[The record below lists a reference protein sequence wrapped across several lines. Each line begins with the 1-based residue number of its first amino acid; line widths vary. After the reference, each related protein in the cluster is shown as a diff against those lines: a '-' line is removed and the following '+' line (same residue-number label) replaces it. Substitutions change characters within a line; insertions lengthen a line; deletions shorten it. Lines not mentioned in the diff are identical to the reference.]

1 MTLLKK
7 PKYQF
12 IVFLLIFLIIN
23 LLQSN
28 YTDLFEDEAYYWVW
42 SKNLAFGYF
51 DHPPLVAL
59 WIKIGTFFFND
70 ELGLRFFSTIS
81 FSLMLVI
88 IWLTIDHKEKWKYV
102 WLYFLL
108 ISSVALLQVFSFVTT
123 PDTPLFL
130 FAAVFLYAYK
140 QFLKDN
146 NWFNTLILGFAMAG
160 LLYSKYHGILI
171 ILFTLLSNLKLLKN
185 NKFWF
190 ASIFGFLLF
199 LPHLYWQYI
208 NDYPTFIYH
217 LKERNNRAYKFE
229 YTLMHFVNQIAIV
242 GITFPII
249 YKAFYKQQVTSLF
262 DRSLKF
268 IVYGFII
275 FFFFGSF
282 KTRTQAQWTGLILIP
297 LVILTF
303 QYFIQHQN
311 ARKWLIRLGTAQ
323 LIIIL
328 IARMFLANENIS
340 PVKLEPHIAK
350 TWIHELKE
358 KTNSKPIIFV
368 DSYQNASLYAF
379 YTGIKTHSYSILKS
393 RKSQYDLVDFENN
406 MQNKNLYVVGKLL
419 KNFPFLIKQKNRS
432 HSRPFTDL
440 YGFPVQN
447 YTTFQKV
454 KCIIETDEI
463 MMNEGEKISFQFKF
477 SNTYSK
483 NINFDHV
490 KFIGVFQGH
499 KNKILTKIPIHISN
513 LKPLLSD
520 EEILF
525 DATIT
530 VPKLDKEENISF
542 RVALEFYDMLE
553 GYQGNK
559 ISVGYINK
567 SSSQ

>member
-1 MTLLKK
+1 MTILKK

-12 IVFLLIFLIIN
+12 VVFLLIFLIIN

-28 YTDLFEDEAYYWVW
+28 YTALFEDEAYYWVW

-51 DHPPLVAL
+51 DHPPLVAI
-59 WIKIGTFFFND
+59 WIKIGTFFFD
-70 ELGLRFFSTIS
+70 GELGLRFFSTIS
-81 FSLMLVI
+81 FSIMLVI
-88 IWLTIDHKEKWKYV
+88 IWLTIDHKEKWNYV

-108 ISSVALLQVFSFVTT
+108 ISSVALLQVFGFVTT

-130 FAAVFLYAYK
+130 FAAIFLYAYK

-171 ILFTLLSNLKLLKN
+171 IIFALLSNLKLLKN
-185 NKFWF
+185 SKFWF

-217 LKERNNRAYKFE
+217 LKERNSRAYKFE
-229 YTLMHFVNQIAIV
+229 YTLMHFVNQIVIV

-249 YKAFYKQQVTSLF
+249 YKAFYKQQITSLF

-323 LIIIL
+323 LVIIV
-328 IARMFLANENIS
+328 IARLFLANENIS

-350 TWIHELKE
+350 TWIPQLKE
-358 KTNSKPIIFV
+358 KTNSKPIVFV
-368 DSYQNASLYAF
+368 DSYQNASLYNF

-393 RKSQYDLVDFENN
+393 RKSQYDLIDFEDN
-406 MQNKNLYVVGKLL
+406 MQDKNLYTASKRL
-419 KNFPFLIKQKNRS
+419 KEAPFLVIRKRDSLN
-432 HSRPFTDL
+432 
-440 YGFPVQN
+440 GFPIQN
-447 YTTFQKV
+447 YNTFQKV
-454 KCIIETDEI
+454 KCIIENDKM
-463 MMNEGEKISFQFKF
+463 MMNEGEKLNFQFKF
-477 SNTYSK
+477 INTYPK

-499 KNKILTKIPIHISN
+499 KNKILTKVPIHIYN
-513 LKPLLSD
+513 LKSLYAD
-520 EEILF
+520 EEIVF
-525 DATIT
+525 NATIT
-530 VPKLDKEENISF
+530 VPKLNKSENISF

-559 ISVGYINK
+559 ISIAYIYK
-567 SSSQ
+567 STAQ